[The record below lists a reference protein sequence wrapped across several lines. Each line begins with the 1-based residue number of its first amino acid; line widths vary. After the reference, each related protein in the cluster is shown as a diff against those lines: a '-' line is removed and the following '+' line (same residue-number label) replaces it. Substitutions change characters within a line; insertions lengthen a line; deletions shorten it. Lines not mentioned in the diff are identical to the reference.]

1 MAEVAVTIVVEKLAE
16 LLVQQAAEAVS
27 EVECPEGVREQVGKL
42 KNELAWMQ
50 GFLKDADA
58 KQSNER
64 VRIWVSEIRDLAFE
78 AEELIDTYMYKA
90 TMHTRHLDKLL
101 RPLHMYK
108 LARRI
113 DRIMSKIKEVSA
125 RPEAYGVRGESREDI
140 NLTSIESL
148 RHWRQPSPYSEEE
161 YVIELEDDIEL
172 LLSQLLTVEPRNH
185 VVSIV
190 GMGGLGKTTLA
201 KKLYNHR
208 SVVNHFECKA
218 WVYVSKEYRRRD
230 VLQAI
235 LRDVDASSRDEA
247 DRLERLPEEELVNKL
262 HSVLDEK
269 RYMVVLDD
277 IWGMEVWDGLK
288 SAFPRRKMG
297 SKILLTTR
305 KWEVALHADASSSP
319 HHLRT
324 LTEDESYSLLCN
336 KVFIPPELESLA
348 REIVVKCEG
357 LPLALVVI
365 GGLLSRKH
373 KSSVEWDQVLRNISW
388 HLLQEQERIARI
400 LELSYNDLPSH
411 LKSCFLY
418 LGLFPE
424 GLNIQTKKLL
434 RLWVAEGFLP
444 QEGQETPE
452 GVAHRYLNEL
462 IGRCMIQVGAV
473 SSLGRVKTIR
483 IHDLLR
489 DLSLSKGKEEYF
501 LKIFHGNMAPSS
513 TTSQSHS
520 QQPTRSRRLSIHSC
534 DDRYDFLKHG
544 AHHSRSLLFFNR
556 EYNDIVGTI
565 WFHWNF
571 LQEQK
576 LNFIYRKFKLLRV
589 LELDGVRVVSLP
601 STIGDLVQLRYLGL
615 RKTNLEGKL
624 PPSLGNLKN
633 LQTLDLRYC
642 CFLKRIPNIIWKMVN
657 LRHLL
662 LYTPFDSPDSGHLR
676 LDTLTN
682 LQSLPYIDAGK
693 WIEDGALAKM
703 SNLRQL
709 GIYELSGKMVNSVLS
724 TVQGFRNLHSLT
736 LSLQSEE
743 DEFPMFRQ
751 LSQCIHLEKLSLI
764 GKIRKLPDPHEF
776 PPNLLK
782 LTLHNSHLQKESIAK
797 LERLPKL
804 KMLILGKGAYNVQ
817 ELSFNAE
824 GFSQLNI
831 LRLIQ
836 LKELEEWTVEERALP
851 RLEHMLIDG
860 CEKLRTIPEGLKTLT
875 SLKKIKIIGMPVEF
889 EHRLRT
895 NDVPEFKYVTPA
907 IESSMDILAV
917 AQC

>member
-90 TMHTRHLDKLL
+90 AMHTRHLDKLL

-113 DRIMSKIKEVSA
+113 DRIMSKIKDVSA
-125 RPEAYGVRGESREDI
+125 RREAYGVRGESREDI

-172 LLSQLLTVEPRNH
+172 LLSQLLAVEPRNH

-305 KWEVALHADASSSP
+305 KWEVALHADATSSP

-357 LPLALVVI
+357 LPFGLARSPWTCPHRRRQCSVGRLPDDSGLDFRGVVGARQVVDCRAGMCEVPSSSRGK
-365 GGLLSRKH
+365 GGCHLQRHS
-373 KSSVEWDQVLRNISW
+373 DAQVNEVCR
-388 HLLQEQERIARI
+388 QERGDVICDVPWGKGESFPLYTMSGVGPTRI
-400 LELSYNDLPSH
+400 GPL
-411 LKSCFLY
+411 
-418 LGLFPE
+418 
-424 GLNIQTKKLL
+424 
-434 RLWVAEGFLP
+434 
-444 QEGQETPE
+444 
-452 GVAHRYLNEL
+452 
-462 IGRCMIQVGAV
+462 
-473 SSLGRVKTIR
+473 SLGRSPTAMNELSGTRIR
-483 IHDLLR
+483 V
-489 DLSLSKGKEEYF
+489 G
-501 LKIFHGNMAPSS
+501 
-513 TTSQSHS
+513 
-520 QQPTRSRRLSIHSC
+520 C
-534 DDRYDFLKHG
+534 G
-544 AHHSRSLLFFNR
+544 AHH
-556 EYNDIVGTI
+556 
-565 WFHWNF
+565 
-571 LQEQK
+571 
-576 LNFIYRKFKLLRV
+576 
-589 LELDGVRVVSLP
+589 P
-601 STIGDLVQLRYLGL
+601 
-615 RKTNLEGKL
+615 
-624 PPSLGNLKN
+624 
-633 LQTLDLRYC
+633 
-642 CFLKRIPNIIWKMVN
+642 
-657 LRHLL
+657 
-662 LYTPFDSPDSGHLR
+662 
-676 LDTLTN
+676 
-682 LQSLPYIDAGK
+682 
-693 WIEDGALAKM
+693 
-703 SNLRQL
+703 
-709 GIYELSGKMVNSVLS
+709 
-724 TVQGFRNLHSLT
+724 
-736 LSLQSEE
+736 
-743 DEFPMFRQ
+743 
-751 LSQCIHLEKLSLI
+751 
-764 GKIRKLPDPHEF
+764 
-776 PPNLLK
+776 
-782 LTLHNSHLQKESIAK
+782 
-797 LERLPKL
+797 
-804 KMLILGKGAYNVQ
+804 
-817 ELSFNAE
+817 
-824 GFSQLNI
+824 
-831 LRLIQ
+831 
-836 LKELEEWTVEERALP
+836 
-851 RLEHMLIDG
+851 
-860 CEKLRTIPEGLKTLT
+860 
-875 SLKKIKIIGMPVEF
+875 
-889 EHRLRT
+889 
-895 NDVPEFKYVTPA
+895 
-907 IESSMDILAV
+907 
-917 AQC
+917 